1 MDETTTPAPL
11 LPLEQEF
18 DKLARLFAEYERLAA
33 DGTNPTDLGARL
45 GRIGGRVRALA
56 QFERERVL
64 PRLSAPAL
72 RDETQS
78 QIADLQ
84 ARVEH
89 LAARAADNAHTQRE
103 ARALAQA
110 LRTHANWQQRH
121 VWPRLPEG
129 DLPPLAAEL
138 AQWRADWLQ
147 DEAPD

>member
-1 MDETTTPAPL
+1 
-11 LPLEQEF
+11 
-18 DKLARLFAEYERLAA
+18 
-33 DGTNPTDLGARL
+33 
-45 GRIGGRVRALA
+45 VRALA

-89 LAARAADNAHTQRE
+89 LAVRAADNAHTQRE